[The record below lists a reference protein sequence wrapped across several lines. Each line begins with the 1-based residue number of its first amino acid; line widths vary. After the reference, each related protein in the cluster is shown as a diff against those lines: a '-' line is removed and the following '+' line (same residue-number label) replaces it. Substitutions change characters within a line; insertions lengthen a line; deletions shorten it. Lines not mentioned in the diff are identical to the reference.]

1 MEHVPVS
8 EEKLKEVGGGEGG
21 GGVVSFS
28 TVKHVAPSPFKEE
41 IGRFKQRK
49 HNGK

>member
-8 EEKLKEVGGGEGG
+8 EEKLKEVGGGG

-49 HNGK
+49 QDGK

>member
-8 EEKLKEVGGGEGG
+8 EENLKEVG

-28 TVKHVAPSPFKEE
+28 TVKHVAPFPFKEE

>member
-8 EEKLKEVGGGEGG
+8 EEKLKEVGGGG